1 MTAHDQHTEA
11 RQPTEEREVSDNPDA
26 RPNFSAAEADAG
38 ASTRGPG
45 ALETEPPPLETQASD
60 RQIDT
65 QAPSASDRQID
76 TQAPSASDRQFD
88 TQAPSASDRQ
98 FDTRSPQAS
107 DTEFEKVPVAAA
119 PLTTDAN
126 LRDTEASA
134 THRTA
139 GQAEP
144 ATDGELFAADELAGL
159 RARWDNVQA
168 GFVDDPRE
176 CVHKADSLVS
186 DVVKQLTSGFSA
198 ARERLEEQWARG
210 EQASTE
216 DLRVALTQ
224 YREFFQRLL
233 AV

>member
-11 RQPTEEREVSDNPDA
+11 RQPTEEREALDYPDA
-26 RPNFSAAEADAG
+26 DPNFSAAEADPVAAPRG
-38 ASTRGPG
+38 AG
-45 ALETEPPPLETQASD
+45 ALETEPPPLETQAPQTAD
-60 RQIDT
+60 RQFET
-65 QAPSASDRQID
+65 QAPQAADRQ
-76 TQAPSASDRQFD
+76 
-88 TQAPSASDRQ
+88 
-98 FDTRSPQAS
+98 
-107 DTEFEKVPVAAA
+107 FEKVPVAAA
-119 PLTTDAN
+119 PLATEDTRQDDT
-126 LRDTEASA
+126 RQETSTRQDDTRQDTETAAHRSA
-134 THRTA
+134 ERS
-139 GQAEP
+139 EP
-144 ATDGELFAADELAGL
+144 ATDGDLFAADELAGL

-186 DVVKQLTSGFSA
+186 DVVEQLTSGFSA
-198 ARERLEEQWARG
+198 ARARLEEQWARG